1 MNPFLSRRVQEGLV
15 LASASPRRREILSD
29 LGFEFEVLPSAVRE
43 DDAVWTDPPAAAA
56 MLAALKAEDV
66 RARLPMKT
74 IIAADTVVVC
84 EGRVLGKPSGR
95 EEAAGM
101 LRALSGKVHEVITG
115 VALYAPPDHRL
126 VEVERTAVFFRNL
139 SEGEIGIYSRLDE
152 PLDKAGAYAIQGHAS
167 IFVERIEGDYLNV
180 VGLPVS
186 RLFGMFRILE
196 TRIGR

>member
-29 LGFEFEVLPSAVRE
+29 LGFEFEVLPSVIRE
-43 DDAVWTDPPAAAA
+43 DDVVWTDPPAAAA

-66 RARLPMKT
+66 RARRPMKT

-101 LRALSGKVHEVITG
+101 LRELSGKGHEVITG
-115 VALYAPPDHRL
+115 VALCAPPDHRL
-126 VEVERTAVFFRNL
+126 VEVERTAVFFRDL
-139 SEGEIGIYSRLDE
+139 SEGEIAIYSGPRRASRQGGRIRDTGARFDLRREDRRRLSE
-152 PLDKAGAYAIQGHAS
+152 RRGAS
-167 IFVERIEGDYLNV
+167 RIEALRHVQD
-180 VGLPVS
+180 P
-186 RLFGMFRILE
+186 
-196 TRIGR
+196 